1 MICFKPNP
9 EVFPSLQENLG
20 NWRKDGRCGAF
31 DLHQAALGKE
41 PGKALLYM
49 HDWFRTNRGTA
60 WISDQVE
67 SGKDLRHIEVP
78 LRSLDEVLDEPAT
91 IGVSKM
97 DVQGHELNVLLGAAG
112 FLKRHCA

>member
-1 MICFKPNP
+1 
-9 EVFPSLQENLG
+9 
-20 NWRKDGRCGAF
+20 
-31 DLHQAALGKE
+31 
-41 PGKALLYM
+41 M
-49 HDWFRTNRGTA
+49 HDWSRTNRGTA

-91 IGVSKM
+91 IGVIKM